1 MGSCHMPMSMPRT
14 ALPVQWPSWKA
25 TVAFAQACPL
35 DSDGKRKLRTMLTWH
50 VPDKSNVVPCS
61 DFLHE
66 WTRPWRAAH
75 EPISRLHLA
84 NPGPAIDS
92 MKGDL
97 GVEGVSPPYARGLW
111 LGLHRDSP
119 GARRKAKT
127 SQDNGP
133 PEMRYR
139 LMKDWYGPCG
149 DSCNSG
155 GGREP
160 SQSDANRR
168 MLFASA

>member
-1 MGSCHMPMSMPRT
+1 
-14 ALPVQWPSWKA
+14 
-25 TVAFAQACPL
+25 
-35 DSDGKRKLRTMLTWH
+35 MLTWH

-75 EPISRLHLA
+75 EPISKEKAILARLGDSKPSQKLTSRLHLA